1 MVNDAKNLFLA
12 GVGAAALTYEK
23 ATDVI
28 SQLVQRGK
36 LSVDEGKEL
45 SEELKRN
52 VKSTTTEA
60 RDTIVGKM
68 GCIKP
73 LTRDELISI
82 LDEMNYAT
90 KADIIQLQR
99 IIERL
104 EEKLK

>member
-60 RDTIVGKM
+60 RDTIVEKM